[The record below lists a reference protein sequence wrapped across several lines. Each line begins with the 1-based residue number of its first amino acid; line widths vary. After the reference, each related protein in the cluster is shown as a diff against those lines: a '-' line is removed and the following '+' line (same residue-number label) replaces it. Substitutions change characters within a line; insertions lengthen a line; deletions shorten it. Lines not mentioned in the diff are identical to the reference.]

1 MLLHGDGFKG
11 RSVSNAAEADSSSAV
26 VACVEQ
32 QVHVH
37 DVKKQ
42 KKREAGAH
50 ALVVRA
56 QLYAVPE
63 VPPTAG
69 RAVVAAAL
77 QQLAARV
84 PVAVRVGKLP
94 QATPSGCQGFRL
106 YVLVLGLR
114 V

>member
-1 MLLHGDGFKG
+1 MFTTLK
-11 RSVSNAAEADSSSAV
+11 N
-26 VACVEQ
+26 
-32 QVHVH
+32 
-37 DVKKQ
+37 KKR
-42 KKREAGAH
+42 REAGSH
-50 ALVVRA
+50 VLVVRA

-94 QATPSGCQGFRL
+94 QATPSGCHGLRL